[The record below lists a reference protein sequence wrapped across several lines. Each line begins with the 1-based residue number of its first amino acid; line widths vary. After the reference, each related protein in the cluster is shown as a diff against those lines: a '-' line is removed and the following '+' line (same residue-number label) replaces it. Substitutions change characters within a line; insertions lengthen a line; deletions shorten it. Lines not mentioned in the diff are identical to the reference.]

1 MSIVLADKVFPEI
14 AAWGDELTAIRREI
28 HSYPEL
34 GFDTAVT
41 VSRIVTLL
49 KKWGIEKID
58 TDIVKGGV
66 IVEIDGNRPGKTVAL
81 RADIDALPMNDCS
94 DNSWKSTIEARAHA
108 CGHDGHQT
116 WLMAALRYLNLK
128 RDFPGRVIGIFQ
140 PAEELAQGALAVI
153 KAGVLEKYGIAE
165 IYGAHT
171 EPMLDKGVFGFRVG
185 PLQASSDSFWVT
197 VHGVG
202 THGGR
207 PHLGVDPIPVG
218 AAIISQLQTL
228 VSRRLNPVETGVVS
242 ICSVNAG
249 RFETAN
255 VIPHQLTLSGTVRTF
270 LPEVRAMFEEKLKKI
285 VTLTAQANDCTADI
299 NYVHQCSAVIN
310 AEEQTRAGIDAAT
323 KLYGPEH
330 VVPEMTPF
338 MSSEDFSEYQARI
351 PGAIMRVGVR
361 DTNHTATLHSQAFDF
376 NDEVLPAAATLIA
389 QIALSRLNAL
399 A

>member
-28 HSYPEL
+28 HSHPEL

-81 RADIDALPMNDCS
+81 RADIDALPMNDYS

-207 PHLGVDPIPVG
+207 IWVWTRFRWAQP
-218 AAIISQLQTL
+218 S
-228 VSRRLNPVETGVVS
+228 SRSCRRL
-242 ICSVNAG
+242 
-249 RFETAN
+249 
-255 VIPHQLTLSGTVRTF
+255 
-270 LPEVRAMFEEKLKKI
+270 
-285 VTLTAQANDCTADI
+285 
-299 NYVHQCSAVIN
+299 
-310 AEEQTRAGIDAAT
+310 
-323 KLYGPEH
+323 
-330 VVPEMTPF
+330 
-338 MSSEDFSEYQARI
+338 
-351 PGAIMRVGVR
+351 
-361 DTNHTATLHSQAFDF
+361 
-376 NDEVLPAAATLIA
+376 
-389 QIALSRLNAL
+389 
-399 A
+399 